1 VLQDKRKLENPFLK
15 AKIDYQINKMKDRQ
29 AKDAP
34 LTGLNALKP
43 KQLPSTLDEIL
54 EERDDRVT
62 LKFMR
67 EKERRRHT

>member
-1 VLQDKRKLENPFLK
+1 MK
-15 AKIDYQINKMKDRQ
+15 AKIDFLINRNKERQ

-43 KQLPSTLDEIL
+43 KHLPTTLDEIL

-67 EKERRRHT
+67 DKERRRHT